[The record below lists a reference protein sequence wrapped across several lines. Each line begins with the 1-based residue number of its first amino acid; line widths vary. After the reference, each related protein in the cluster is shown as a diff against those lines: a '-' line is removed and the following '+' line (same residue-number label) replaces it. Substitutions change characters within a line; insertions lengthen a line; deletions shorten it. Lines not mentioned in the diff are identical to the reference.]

1 MNRRGFFGRLCGLLC
16 APVALGAPA
25 EVPLRDDGSG
35 EMSLAWGGGGTVMW
49 YYLGENP
56 PSSLGLTHYHG
67 MMTLPDG
74 TTHRLFSFDKEDSDV
89 SV

>member
-1 MNRRGFFGRLCGLLC
+1 MNRRGFLSRLCGLLGLSVI
-16 APVALGAPA
+16 PDTPA
-25 EVPLRDDGSG
+25 EVPLRDDGLG

-74 TTHRLFSFDKEDSDV
+74 TTHRLFSYDKRDSDV
-89 SV
+89 